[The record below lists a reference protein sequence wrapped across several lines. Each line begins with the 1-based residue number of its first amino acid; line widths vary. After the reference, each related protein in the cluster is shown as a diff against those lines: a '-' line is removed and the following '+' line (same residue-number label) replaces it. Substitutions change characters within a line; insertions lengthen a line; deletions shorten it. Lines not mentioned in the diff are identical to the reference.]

1 VDGRLTDGQARAP
14 EPDFMRLARIRNWM
28 DARLDFPR
36 SVPLRKS
43 YIVASSY
50 RCGSTFFCS
59 ELWRTGVLG
68 APAEYVNIGA
78 GRQLRDV
85 MMNRLQAASAEDY
98 FEKLLA
104 CRTARNG
111 VFGMKVHFH
120 HFEPALSWYPSITK
134 VLSPVTYIYLNRR
147 DKLAQAV
154 SMAKAMQTDAW
165 TSMDGVPE
173 IILRYDEAF
182 ITQCLE
188 DIQQQRLGWLRWFEM
203 NNITPFV
210 VNYEDLVA
218 DKASVIR
225 RIVELFDVANDEPEE
240 VRLPVTQKQGDG
252 TNIEWAARFRREADQ
267 RIQPGGRHGET
278 VSAWEAWF
286 SSSDT

>member
-1 VDGRLTDGQARAP
+1 LTGDPVHTA
-14 EPDFMRLARIRNWM
+14 EPDFEKPASIRNWM

-68 APAEYVNIGA
+68 APAEYVNIGD

-85 MMNRLQAASAEDY
+85 MMSRLQAASAEDY
-98 FEKLLA
+98 LEKLLA
-104 CRTARNG
+104 CRTSRNG
-111 VFGMKVHFH
+111 MFGMKAHFH
-120 HFEPALSWYPSITK
+120 HFESALSWYPSMTT
-134 VLSPVTYIYLNRR
+134 VLSPVTYIYINRR

-165 TSMDGVPE
+165 TSMDSVPE
-173 IILRYDEAF
+173 IILRYDETL

-188 DIQQQRLGWLRWFEM
+188 EIKRQRFGWLRWFEI
-203 NNITPFV
+203 NSITPFI
-210 VNYEDLVA
+210 VNYEDLVT
-218 DKASVIR
+218 DKAGVIR
-225 RIVELFDVANDEPEE
+225 RVVELLDVPDDEPEE
-240 VRLPVTQKQGDG
+240 VRLPAIRKQGDG
-252 TNIEWAARFRREADQ
+252 TNMEWAARFRRDEGSRMADA
-267 RIQPGGRHGET
+267 GN
-278 VSAWEAWF
+278 
-286 SSSDT
+286 

>member
-1 VDGRLTDGQARAP
+1 
-14 EPDFMRLARIRNWM
+14 M

-104 CRTARNG
+104 CRTSRNG

-120 HFEPALSWYPSITK
+120 HFEPALSWYPSMTK

-173 IILRYDEAF
+173 ITLRYDEAF

-225 RIVELFDVANDEPEE
+225 RIVELFDVADDEPEE
-240 VRLPVTQKQGDG
+240 VRLPVTRKQGDG

-267 RIQPGGRHGET
+267 RIQPDGRHGET
-278 VSAWEAWF
+278 VSDWESWF
-286 SSSDT
+286 PSSNT